1 MIRIMRIEG
10 ENVLTLFLKK
20 MVRSILG
27 DNVENTV
34 DNSKSMREIN
44 FLKPKLDYLNDARG
58 KLSA

>member
-1 MIRIMRIEG
+1 MRIEG

-27 DNVENTV
+27 ENVENTV
-34 DNSKSMREIN
+34 DNRKSMREIN
-44 FLKPKLDYLNDARG
+44 FLKPKLDYLNDARE

>member
-1 MIRIMRIEG
+1 MRIEG